1 LFGYT
6 IKNIQYFTTMAVKK
20 LVEVWDG
27 KSLIENNISFLKE
40 KTKEV
45 HLPLSEK
52 SKKILKDLLD
62 SYKMIPC
69 AGIAANQIGYD
80 KRIFIGLKKDNEEEK
95 IAEEEEKIEISGNP
109 NADNYEYYI
118 NPRIDH
124 SSKKSLQEGEE
135 GCLSI
140 PEIRLIAE
148 RFNKIKIRY
157 FNEKGIKVS
166 KPLQGFMSRLFQH
179 ELDHLNGILMVEN
192 SKIKSV
198 YCITENKNIES
209 LYSELSQ
216 KLEALK

>member
-1 LFGYT
+1 
-6 IKNIQYFTTMAVKK
+6 MAIKK

-27 KSLIENNISFLKE
+27 KYLIENNISFLKK

-45 HLPLSEK
+45 RIPFSENNK
-52 SKKILKDLLD
+52 NILKDLLD
-62 SYKMIPC
+62 TYKMVPC

-80 KRIFIGLKKDNEEEK
+80 KRIFIGLKEDNNEEK
-95 IAEEEEKIEISGNP
+95 ISDEKKEEKILGNP
-109 NADNYEYYI
+109 NAENYEFYI

-124 SSKKSLQEGEE
+124 SSKKSIQEGEE

-148 RFNKIKIRY
+148 RFDKIKVRY
-157 FNEKGIKVS
+157 FNEEGRKVI
-166 KPLQGFMSRLFQH
+166 KPLKGFMSRLFQH

-198 YCITENKNIES
+198 YRITENKNIES
-209 LYSELSQ
+209 LYLALSQ
-216 KLEALK
+216 KINEVK